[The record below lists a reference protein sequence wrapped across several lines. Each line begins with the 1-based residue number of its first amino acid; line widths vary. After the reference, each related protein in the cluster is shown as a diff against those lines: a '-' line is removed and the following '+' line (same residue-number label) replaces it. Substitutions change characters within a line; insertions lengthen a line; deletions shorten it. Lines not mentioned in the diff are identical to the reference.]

1 MKEKLEQLKKQQESA
16 RELFIKCQG
25 AIEFLEGMM
34 KEEEEKKKDE
44 PKVLNGDLIL
54 YDKKGNIIVHSD
66 ENSE

>member
-1 MKEKLEQLKKQQESA
+1 MKISRIQPINKIPDHHLKWCGVEKK
-16 RELFIKCQG
+16 
-25 AIEFLEGMM
+25 
-34 KEEEEKKKDE
+34 EKKKDE

>member
-44 PKVLNGDLIL
+44 PKE
-54 YDKKGNIIVHSD
+54 KK
-66 ENSE
+66 